1 MMLKVRVVAGSK
13 KQQITAFE
21 QGLKVYLREP
31 ALEGRA
37 NKKLIEVLADYYN
50 VPKRHLVIR
59 KGLKQRD
66 KIIEIHEAA

>member
-1 MMLKVRVVAGSK
+1 MTIKVRVIPGSK
-13 KQQITAFE
+13 KQQIMVFE

-50 VPKRHLVIR
+50 VR
-59 KGLKQRD
+59 KYSITIVKGQKQRD
-66 KIIEIHEAA
+66 KIIEINEAA